1 MDETTCDAKKACDLV
16 LPTTFLRTI
25 RIPLKTEEYYFSED
39 AVERALINK
48 IKNKQSIGKTGRKVD
63 ELKMQLYKK
72 LL

>member
-1 MDETTCDAKKACDLV
+1 MNAKKAVELGFADD
-16 LPTTFLRTI
+16 I
-25 RIPLKTEEYYFSED
+25 LKDDKNTAETEGYSFSED